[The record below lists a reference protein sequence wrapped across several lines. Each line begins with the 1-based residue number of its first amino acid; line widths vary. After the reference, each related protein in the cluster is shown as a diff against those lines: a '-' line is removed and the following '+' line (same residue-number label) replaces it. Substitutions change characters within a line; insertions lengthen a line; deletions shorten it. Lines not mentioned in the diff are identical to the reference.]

1 MSDFILHISFDFRVF
16 FFFKEK
22 SQESHWN
29 PTLQHDEK
37 TMK

>member
-1 MSDFILHISFDFRVF
+1 MSDFILHISFDFWV

-22 SQESHWN
+22 SEESHRN

-37 TMK
+37 TVK